1 MEELIAGVAA
11 EEFVVSLEAV
21 EAMPGIVAAGFAAGV
36 LVVSA
41 VSLVVSGF
49 KALLRIIGR

>member
-1 MEELIAGVAA
+1 M

-21 EAMPGIVAAGFAAGV
+21 EAMPGVVAAGFAAGV

-41 VSLVVSGF
+41 VSVVVSGF
-49 KALLRIIGR
+49 KAFIKMVGR

>member
-1 MEELIAGVAA
+1 MEGFQI
-11 EEFVVSLEAV
+11 SLEV
-21 EAMPGIVAAGFAAGV
+21 MEAMPGVVAAGFAAGV

-41 VSLVVSGF
+41 VSVVVSAF

>member
-1 MEELIAGVAA
+1 MQ
-11 EEFVVSLEAV
+11 EFIVSLAAV
-21 EAMPGIVAAGFAAGV
+21 EAMPGVVAVGFAAGV

-41 VSLVVSGF
+41 ASVFVSGF

>member
-1 MEELIAGVAA
+1 MEA
-11 EEFVVSLEAV
+11 EIFEISLEV
-21 EAMPGIVAAGFAAGV
+21 LEAMPGVVAAGFCAGV

-49 KALLRIIGR
+49 KALIKMIGR